1 MLCAHV
7 RGVANID
14 VRVIGEERDHE
25 TKAQA
30 KLCSARTVHRMD
42 QVVAYVKPL
51 KEFMKDSKRLVQ
63 RCTKPDLKGKP
74 GPPNISP
81 WLLPVIISFFLEGFG
96 AGIRSCLIKG
106 FSPLPSLLR
115 DQPWSG
121 STVVS
126 SD

>member
-30 KLCSARTVHRMD
+30 KLCSAHTVHRMD

-74 GPPNISP
+74 APPKYLTSATSCHN
-81 WLLPVIISFFLEGFG
+81 

-106 FSPLPSLLR
+106 FSPLPSPLR